1 LEEKKQ
7 WNKGG
12 VGTGISDREN
22 IVNNNN
28 HPTVKPISLMR
39 YLCRLVT
46 PKGGTVLDPF
56 LGSGTTG
63 IGAIMEG
70 FGFVGIEKE
79 KDYIKIAEARM
90 SHWNKKKEEEMR
102 QEVLL

>member
-1 LEEKKQ
+1 MIISKKQ
-7 WNKGG
+7 YNKLPERLQEHFSQG
-12 VGTGISDREN
+12 
-22 IVNNNN
+22 NN

-90 SHWNKKKEEEMR
+90 SYWNKKREEEIKQKR
-102 QEVLL
+102 LL